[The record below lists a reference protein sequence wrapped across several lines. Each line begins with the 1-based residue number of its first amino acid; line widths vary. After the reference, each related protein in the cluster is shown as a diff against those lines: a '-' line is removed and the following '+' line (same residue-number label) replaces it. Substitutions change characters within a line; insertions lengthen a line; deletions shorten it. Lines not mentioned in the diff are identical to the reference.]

1 MRELVLTCVMAML
14 GAGCVEVVPHIDE
27 YDAGPPDVGKPS
39 DAAGEPEV
47 MMGPCQSGQRWTQSD
62 TTPSPL
68 MTPGKA
74 CMTSSCH
81 SATSKTKMT
90 FGGTIY
96 SIKGAHDEDNC
107 NGLDSRMEGAAIE
120 VLEVDGSPA
129 PIPRASINPAGNF
142 FGDRPLPAMFR
153 VRLHSGGR
161 SIEKMTPVSNGDC
174 NYCHRQ
180 DDFMGAK
187 GRIVPAPI

>member
-1 MRELVLTCVMAML
+1 M
-14 GAGCVEVVPHIDE
+14 
-27 YDAGPPDVGKPS
+27 S
-39 DAAGEPEV
+39 
-47 MMGPCQSGQRWTQSD
+47 
-62 TTPSPL
+62 
-68 MTPGKA
+68 
-74 CMTSSCH
+74 
-81 SATSKTKMT
+81 SKTKMT

-120 VLEVDGSPA
+120 VLELDGSPA
-129 PIPRASINPAGNF
+129 AIPRASINPAGNF
-142 FGDRPLPAMFR
+142 YGDRPLPAMFR

-161 SIEKMTPVSNGDC
+161 TIEKMTPVSNGDC